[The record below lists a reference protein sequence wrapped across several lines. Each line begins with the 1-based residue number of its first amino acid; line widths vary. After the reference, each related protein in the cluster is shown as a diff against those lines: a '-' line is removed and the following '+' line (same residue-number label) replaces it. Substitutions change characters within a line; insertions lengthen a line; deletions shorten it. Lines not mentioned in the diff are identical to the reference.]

1 MSFDPKHYNMVF
13 EEMKRLF
20 GQQWYDSVDW
30 PTWGVVWRSQIKHR
44 FFEQDILI
52 REMVAAM
59 PEACE
64 KGKWPQGKSFFERLE
79 NVCLKN
85 RREARPTIIPDRG
98 MQPAADILKNRM
110 ANLKPNGQN

>member
-1 MSFDPKHYNMVF
+1 MSFAREHYNAVF

-20 GQQWYDSVDW
+20 GDDWYNSVDW

-44 FFEQDILI
+44 FFEQGILI
-52 REMVAAM
+52 REMYAAM

-85 RREARPTIIPDRG
+85 RRESRPIVRVDEG
-98 MQPAADILKNRM
+98 MKPAGDILKDRM
-110 ANLKPNGQN
+110 TNLQKP